1 MALTPLRP
9 LLKDRRVVLASASP
23 RRREILGLTVSVRSR
38 GGGRRE
44 GTVTYGSYP
53 QGLTFDVIPSR
64 FEESRRSAACP
75 CASAYALDTA
85 TGKALEV
92 ANRMCQVGR
101 GDVPVSFP
109 G

>member
-23 RRREILGLTVSVRSR
+23 RRREILGLT
-38 GGGRRE
+38 
-44 GTVTYGSYP
+44 
-53 QGLTFDVIPSR
+53 GLTFDVIPSR

-101 GDVPVSFP
+101 GDVLVSFP